1 MLDQV
6 RLVFFVLT
14 LVSFCAQA
22 QEVEVRGQFGTDS
35 IKIGQ
40 PFPYSLS
47 ATYPKNM
54 TVVFPDST
62 FSFDP
67 FEIDHKKYF
76 TTKTTGN
83 TSYDSVVYFL
93 TSFEID
99 TIQRISLPVFVV
111 NKADCTVVFA
121 KTDSVFLQQMVK
133 EVPDSVSVEELPLKI
148 NTAYQTVN
156 WLLNYP
162 LLLIISGAIIILGI
176 VIWIAFGKR
185 IKKYFILKKLNKGYL
200 QFKQDFEN
208 AIRELEKGY
217 STQQAETTLSMW
229 KRYMEQLLSRPYT
242 KYTTK
247 EIFLMVKNEKLAGAL
262 KQIDRTI
269 YSGARELESTP
280 LYDLKEYTDQKFH
293 DKVQEVKNG

>member
-6 RLVFFVLT
+6 RLIILG
-14 LVSFCAQA
+14 LILISFCTQA
-22 QEVEVRGQFGTDS
+22 QEVEVRGQFRTDS

-67 FEIDHKKYF
+67 FEIDHKTYF
-76 TTKTTGN
+76 TTQTTGN

-99 TIQRISLPVFVV
+99 TVQRISLPVFVV

-133 EVPDSVSVEELPLKI
+133 VVPDSVSVEELPLKI
-148 NTAYQTVN
+148 NTAYQTVS
-156 WLLNYP
+156 WLINYP
-162 LLLIISGAIIILGI
+162 LLLIIGGAIIILGI
-176 VIWIAFGKR
+176 VIWIVFGKR
-185 IKKYFILKKLNKGYL
+185 IKQYFILKRLNKGYL
-200 QFKQDFEN
+200 QFKQEFES
-208 AIRELEKGY
+208 AILELEKSY
-217 STQQAETTLSMW
+217 SIQQAETTLSMW
-229 KRYMEQLLSRPYT
+229 KQYMEQLLSRPYT

-269 YSGARELESTP
+269 YSGGRTLESAP
-280 LYDLKEYTDQKFH
+280 LYDLKEYTEQKFH

>member
-1 MLDQV
+1 
-6 RLVFFVLT
+6 
-14 LVSFCAQA
+14 
-22 QEVEVRGQFGTDS
+22 
-35 IKIGQ
+35 
-40 PFPYSLS
+40 
-47 ATYPKNM
+47 
-54 TVVFPDST
+54 
-62 FSFDP
+62 
-67 FEIDHKKYF
+67 
-76 TTKTTGN
+76 
-83 TSYDSVVYFL
+83 
-93 TSFEID
+93 
-99 TIQRISLPVFVV
+99 
-111 NKADCTVVFA
+111 VFA

-162 LLLIISGAIIILGI
+162 LLLIIGGAIIILGI

>member
-6 RLVFFVLT
+6 KLVFFVLT

-22 QEVEVRGQFGTDS
+22 QEVEVRGQFHTDS

-40 PFPYSLS
+40 PFPYSVS
-47 ATYPKNM
+47 ATYPKNK

-62 FSFDP
+62 FSFTP

-76 TTKTTGN
+76 TTKTTGDR
-83 TSYDSVVYFL
+83 SYDSVVYFL

-99 TIQRISLPVFVV
+99 TVQRISLPVFVV
-111 NKADCTVVFA
+111 NKADCTAVFT
-121 KTDSVFLQQMVK
+121 KIDSVFLQQMVS
-133 EVPDSVSVEELPLKI
+133 EVPDSVSVEQLPLKI

-162 LLLIISGAIIILGI
+162 LLLIIGGVVIVLII

-185 IKKYFILKKLNKGYL
+185 IKQYFILKRLNKGYI
-200 QFKQDFEN
+200 QFKQDFES
-208 AIRELEKGY
+208 AIHELENSY
-217 STQQAETTLSMW
+217 STQQAETTLAMW
-229 KRYMEQLLSRPYT
+229 KGYMEQLLSRPYT

-262 KQIDRTI
+262 KEIDRTI
-269 YSGARELESTP
+269 YSGRRTLESAP
-280 LYDLKEYTDQKFH
+280 LYDLKEYTEQKFH

>member
-1 MLDQV
+1 M
-6 RLVFFVLT
+6 RLCFFVLT
-14 LVSFCAQA
+14 LTSFCAQA
-22 QEVEVRGQFGTDS
+22 QEVEVRGQFRTDS

-47 ATYPKNM
+47 ATYPKSN
-54 TVVFPDST
+54 TVLFPDST
-62 FSFDP
+62 FSFEP

-76 TTKTTGN
+76 ATKTTGE

-111 NKADCTVVFA
+111 NRADCTAVYA
-121 KTDSVFLQQMVK
+121 QPDSVFLQQMVA
-133 EVPDSVSVEELPLKI
+133 EVPDSVSVEQLPLKI
-148 NTAYQTVN
+148 NTAYQTVS

-162 LLLIISGAIIILGI
+162 LLLIIGGVLIVLIII
-176 VIWIAFGKR
+176 IWIVFGKR
-185 IKKYFILKKLNKGYL
+185 IRQYFVLKKLNKGYT
-200 QFKQDFEN
+200 QFKEDFES
-208 AIRELEKGY
+208 AIHELENSY
-217 STQQAETTLSMW
+217 STQRAETTLSMW
-229 KRYMEQLLSRPYT
+229 KQYMEQLLSKPYT

-269 YSGARELESTP
+269 YSGGRTLESAP
-280 LYDLKEYTDQKFH
+280 LYDLKEYTEQKFH

>member
-1 MLDQV
+1 M
-6 RLVFFVLT
+6 RLCFFVLT
-14 LVSFCAQA
+14 LTSFCAQA
-22 QEVEVRGQFGTDS
+22 QEVEVRGQFRTDS

-47 ATYPKNM
+47 ATYPKSN
-54 TVVFPDST
+54 TVLFPDST
-62 FSFDP
+62 FSFEP

-76 TTKTTGN
+76 ATKTTGE

-111 NKADCTVVFA
+111 NRADCTAVYA
-121 KTDSVFLQQMVK
+121 QPDSVFLQQMVA
-133 EVPDSVSVEELPLKI
+133 EVPDSVSVEQLPLKI
-148 NTAYQTVN
+148 NTAYQTVS

-162 LLLIISGAIIILGI
+162 LLLIIGGVLIVLIII
-176 VIWIAFGKR
+176 IWIVFGKR
-185 IKKYFILKKLNKGYL
+185 IKQYFILKKLNKGYS
-200 QFKQDFEN
+200 QFKQDFES
-208 AIRELEKGY
+208 AIRELENGY
-217 STQQAETTLSMW
+217 STQRAETTLSMW
-229 KRYMEQLLSRPYT
+229 KQYMEQLLSKPYT

-269 YSGARELESTP
+269 YSGGRTLESAP
-280 LYDLKEYTDQKFH
+280 LYDLKEYTEQKFH